1 MSVTIQRLFAR
12 LLVIIMGIVAVF
24 TGGNMNN
31 IQLELKNEVTT
42 ETEMIEVSIFNYT
55 GKTIT
60 TDKCISL
67 EKNENG
73 EWVKVDFA
81 EDYAFEEIGI
91 IMRNLQTVTLTINL
105 LQAFGKT
112 LDEGEYRLTK
122 EVATGANSSVTFTVN
137 AA

>member
-42 ETEMIEVSIFNYT
+42 ETEIVEVQIFNYT

-60 TDKCISL
+60 TDKYISL

-91 IMRNLQTVTLTINL
+91 IMRNLQTVNLTINL
-105 LQAFGKT
+105 VKAFGKT
-112 LDEGEYRLTK
+112 LDAGEYRLTK
-122 EVATGANSSVTFTVN
+122 EVATGVNSSVTFTVN